1 MLAESKHLEVAAL
14 IGIQNINKFR
24 LNQVYM
30 TPKSILKN
38 TPALKQSVIESNET
52 YSFDFS
58 TLRLVF
64 NKKTSGV
71 LELDRTN
78 IIIYDNLGNNIF
90 QGNLKEIEKLIEN
103 YSLYSYMVTIRHS
116 SEEYI
121 KLSKDLKN
129 GSFRSFKRLTDY
141 ADAYDMGE
149 SLTLVELK
157 KINSFFK
164 TTRKNSR
171 TYGFEYEKLID
182 DEITFYR
189 ELTLTE
195 MEFYYEK
202 M

>member
-1 MLAESKHLEVAAL
+1 MLTKSKHLEVAIL
-14 IGIQNINKFR
+14 IGLENLKKFR
-24 LNQVYM
+24 LDKTYK
-30 TPKSILKN
+30 TTKSILKN
-38 TPALKQSVIESNET
+38 TPALKQSVIETDET

-58 TLRLVF
+58 TFRLIF
-64 NKKTSGV
+64 NKKTSGT
-71 LELDRTN
+71 LEFDKN
-78 IIIYDNLGNNIF
+78 DIIVYDNLGNNIF
-90 QGNLKEIEKLIEN
+90 QGSLKEIEKLVEN
-103 YSLYSYMVTIRHS
+103 YSLYSHMVTVRHS
-116 SEEYI
+116 VAEYE

-129 GSFRSFKRLTDY
+129 GSLNSFKRLTDY

-149 SLTLVELK
+149 SLTIVELK
-157 KINSFFK
+157 NINSFYK

>member
-1 MLAESKHLEVAAL
+1 MLAKSKHLEIAVL
-14 IGIQNINKFR
+14 IGLQNIRKFR
-24 LNQVYM
+24 LDQVYM

-38 TPALKQSVIESNET
+38 TPALKQSVIETDET
-52 YSFDFS
+52 YSLDFS

-71 LELDRTN
+71 LELDRTD
-78 IIIYDNLGNNIF
+78 IIVYDNLGNNIF
-90 QGNLKEIEKLIEN
+90 QGSLEEIKKLVEN
-103 YSLYSYMVTIRHS
+103 YSLYSYMVTTRHS

-129 GSFRSFKRLTDY
+129 GSFNSSKRLTDY

-164 TTRKNSR
+164 TTRRNSR

>member
-1 MLAESKHLEVAAL
+1 MLAKSKHLEIAVL
-14 IGIQNINKFR
+14 IGLQNIRKFR
-24 LNQVYM
+24 LDQVYM

-38 TPALKQSVIESNET
+38 TPALKQSVIETDET

-64 NKKTSGV
+64 NKNTSGV
-71 LELDRTN
+71 LELDRTD
-78 IIIYDNLGNNIF
+78 IIVYDNLGNNIF
-90 QGNLKEIEKLIEN
+90 QGSLEEIKKLVEN
-103 YSLYSYMVTIRHS
+103 YSLYSYMVTTRHS

-129 GSFRSFKRLTDY
+129 GSFNSFKRLTDY

-164 TTRKNSR
+164 TTRRNSR

-202 M
+202 I

>member
-1 MLAESKHLEVAAL
+1 MLAKSKHLEIAVL
-14 IGIQNINKFR
+14 IGLQNIRKFR
-24 LNQVYM
+24 LDQVYM

-38 TPALKQSVIESNET
+38 TPALKQSVIETDET

-71 LELDRTN
+71 LELDRTD
-78 IIIYDNLGNNIF
+78 IIVYDNLGNNIF
-90 QGNLKEIEKLIEN
+90 QGSLEEIKKLVEN
-103 YSLYSYMVTIRHS
+103 YSLYSYMVTTRHNAA
-116 SEEYI
+116 EYER
-121 KLSKDLKN
+121 LSKDLKN
-129 GSFRSFKRLTDY
+129 GSFYSFKRLTDY

-164 TTRKNSR
+164 TTRRNSR

>member
-1 MLAESKHLEVAAL
+1 MLAKSKHLEVAVL
-14 IGIQNINKFR
+14 IGLQNISKFR
-24 LNQVYM
+24 LDQVYM

-38 TPALKQSVIESNET
+38 TPALKQSVIETDET

-71 LELDRTN
+71 LELDRTD
-78 IIIYDNLGNNIF
+78 IIVYDNLGNNIF
-90 QGNLKEIEKLIEN
+90 QGSLEEIKKLVEN
-103 YSLYSYMVTIRHS
+103 YSLYSYMVTTRHS

-129 GSFRSFKRLTDY
+129 GSFHSLKRLTDY

-164 TTRKNSR
+164 TTRRNSR

>member
-1 MLAESKHLEVAAL
+1 MLAKSKHLEIAVL
-14 IGIQNINKFR
+14 IGLQNISKFR
-24 LNQVYM
+24 LDQVYM

-38 TPALKQSVIESNET
+38 TPALKQSVIETDET

-71 LELDRTN
+71 LELDRTD
-78 IIIYDNLGNNIF
+78 IIVYDNLGNNIF
-90 QGNLKEIEKLIEN
+90 QGSLEEIKKLVEN
-103 YSLYSYMVTIRHS
+103 YSLYSYMVTTRHS

-129 GSFRSFKRLTDY
+129 GSFHSFKRLTDY

-164 TTRKNSR
+164 TTRRNSR

-202 M
+202 I

>member
-1 MLAESKHLEVAAL
+1 MLAKSKHLEVAAL
-14 IGIQNINKFR
+14 IGLQNINKFK
-24 LNQVYM
+24 LGQVYM

-38 TPALKQSVIESNET
+38 TPALKQSAIETDET
-52 YSFDFS
+52 YSFNFS

-71 LELDRTN
+71 LELDRTD
-78 IIIYDNLGNNIF
+78 IIVYDNLGNNIF
-90 QGNLKEIEKLIEN
+90 QGSLEEIKKLVEN
-103 YSLYSYMVTIRHS
+103 YSLYSYMVTTRHNAK
-116 SEEYI
+116 EYE

-129 GSFRSFKRLTDY
+129 GSFNSFKRLTDY
-141 ADAYDMGE
+141 ADAYDMVE

-164 TTRKNSR
+164 TTRRNSR